1 MDVNPKSH
9 AQKKRWKKFASHR
22 DYRYGG
28 KIGGH
33 SVNQTRHGGHRTQKN
48 LCEERLEVTSYSEQD
63 SQLYNAGIKLPVEK
77 ALGCSVSMANKNNFG
92 KEVKDI
98 LENSGATTK
107 VSTLEVAPPWSNYWG
122 RATVKKTW
130 YAMPLNKEEDTNGM
144 VAHVQQK
151 KERAV
156 RKMLAEFGIKTER
169 GRISSRVKL
178 TRFLPHGEIYHGYA
192 SCILG
197 TDNNNRSCKMGLAE
211 IKFASPMKVVGIGFR
226 AKKVR
231 SIQSTHEEPIY
242 VKVAPVCAKVQF
254 QTFNSNTPAGEWTGT
269 KTRDGHHTTAAY
281 SGPKDPNCEVAHNL
295 DIPNCKSLKV
305 EAMTLSVWGGT
316 LARDVRAV
324 GPEENRWR
332 AHDCFEIFVYGSA
345 EPRDQNEEEEDQIPV
360 GSGCIKNRAEV
371 RGKVTVICHTEVETV
386 VPKYSLDRNGRY
398 RGWMDEKREKIHTD
412 EDFCIRRW
420 GQEKDGN

>member
-9 AQKKRWKKFASHR
+9 AQKKRWKKFASQR

-33 SVNQTRHGGHRTQKN
+33 SVNRAGRGGHETRQN
-48 LCEERLEVTSYSEQD
+48 LCEERLEITSYSEQD
-63 SQLYNAGIKLPVEK
+63 AQLQTAGIQLQVEK
-77 ALGCSVSMANKNNFG
+77 ALGCSVSQTNKLNFG
-92 KEVKDI
+92 KEVKEF

-107 VSTLEVAPPWSNYWG
+107 VSTLEVAPPWASHWG

-144 VAHVQQK
+144 VAHAQQK

-197 TDNNNRSCKMGLAE
+197 TDSSNRTCKMGLAE
-211 IKFASPMKVVGIGFR
+211 IKFTSPMKVVGIGFR
-226 AKKVR
+226 AMRVR
-231 SIQSTHEEPIY
+231 SLLSTHEEPVY

-254 QTFNSNTPAGEWTGT
+254 QTFNSNTPSGEWTGT
-269 KTRDGHHTTAAY
+269 KTGDGHHTTAAY
-281 SGPKDPNCEVAHNL
+281 SGPKDSTCEVAHTL

-305 EAMTLSVWGGT
+305 EAMSLSVWGGT
-316 LARDVRAV
+316 LARDVPACK
-324 GPEENRWR
+324 PEDKWR
-332 AHDCFEIFVYGSA
+332 GRQCFEVFVYGSA
-345 EPRDQNEEEEDQIPV
+345 EPREQTEEDEDQIPV
-360 GSGCIKNRAEV
+360 GSGCIRNKAEV
-371 RGKVTVICHTEVETV
+371 DGKVTVICHTEAETV
-386 VPKYSLDRNGRY
+386 VPKYSLDKGGRW
-398 RGWMDEKREKIHTD
+398 RGYWGDEKREKIHTD
-412 EDFCIRRW
+412 EDFCIRQCR
-420 GQEKDGN
+420 EKDGN